1 MFRKMNVSLIA
12 LIVSL
17 ISFVFSY
24 NIDVNHAIIVQPYT
38 LESSGDYFGYS
49 VVLYRDSKNYST
61 GWLKIG
67 APKRK
72 NSGMVYH
79 CPFMKPCQ
87 VDETF
92 NYSSRNLNNAW
103 VGGTMDVSMQYKT
116 LWVSASRWQDV
127 SPNAPVIPGGFF
139 FQNLSTERVE
149 KIYCPLKKPQ
159 YEQMMPY
166 YARSMAGFAV
176 HFPENNNEVFVGAPA
191 VYNFLGTVFRLQ
203 NLDKPAENWTYQIV
217 NPSGQ
222 FNEYAGYAVTSGRF
236 YRRSEVTY
244 VSGLPKGY
252 ENSLNNYKPT
262 RIPTGA
268 VFVFFFT
275 SRYINEK
282 KYENQVK
289 IKAKEIIYGD
299 QFGEYFGSAL
309 TSGDLDRDGLDDLVA
324 GAPFRCNDN
333 RGYNHGSVYVFYG
346 NHKSLDNHRKIRLDG
361 IKSGGLFG
369 AAIMVLGDLDM
380 NGFKELAIS
389 APNEEGSGA
398 VYIYSFDLMTKA
410 LKLSQRISGKTI
422 SGNLRGFG
430 SSFSKGVDID
440 SNGFLDFAVGAP
452 LSGHAVLLR
461 AIPTVTV
468 YTDIR
473 VNSSFSKSH
482 NIFNFTCCYYFVTMS
497 PLNNL
502 TIIRNVT
509 VDREFYRFY
518 IRNHVRRQYFEEK
531 VLQIKPE
538 LQFCEDVQ
546 LVKQKG
552 TVNYNDSITI
562 ELTYKLPRDPRQDE
576 RNVVVI
582 KNEGSK
588 DTFCSDCPILSRK
601 SVIRQRRLVIWDH
614 NCEHYGRKE
623 PCKARLEVRA
633 RFSNLGKKNAFVLGS
648 KESLDMKIEF
658 ENKGDPAYSPILHV
672 YMPNGTVLESG
683 PASCLIADIN
693 VVKCD
698 AGEVLENQV
707 SYQLRFNLNPEEAL
721 TNLSF
726 FLNSTTITEN
736 ISDKG
741 NISLTLM
748 LVKEA
753 DFYISGYSKESS
765 YLLNEQSPS
774 TQIQNI
780 FKIEKFGPSP
790 IQPLKVEIIV
800 PYKLRSLKDGSFAQF
815 AKILPYNKSDH
826 SLVSCSDH
834 ITTYKGKISYAPVKR
849 QSKAYSI
856 SCAME
861 NIACALLDCV
871 VGPFEGAQNNAEV
884 SIDVEVSFETI
895 RKALGK
901 DWLANF
907 EQILYMSSGAVTLKN
922 FEQSGTRSDV
932 AELANVVLLYKE
944 VEVSLWIFIGSAVV
958 GFLILVCVAVALS
971 KAGFFER
978 KEHKM
983 LLQLKEEALKEE
995 KLIEEMIE
1003 KELQSGEPFQGDPVF
1018 RYINPEDLQT
1028 YWKHLDEKEAS
1039 DPLLKSK
1046 NAAPPVENA
1055 S

>member
-1 MFRKMNVSLIA
+1 MNISLIV

-17 ISFVFSY
+17 ISFVRPY

-38 LESSGDYFGYS
+38 LQSPDDYFGYS

-61 GWLKIG
+61 RWLKIG
-67 APKRK
+67 APKQK
-72 NSGMVYH
+72 NSGVVHH
-79 CPFMKPCQ
+79 CPFMKPCE
-87 VDETF
+87 VDEAF
-92 NYSSRNLNNAW
+92 NYSSRNLDNAW
-103 VGGTMDVSMQYKT
+103 VGGVMDVSMQYKT
-116 LWVSASRWQDV
+116 LWVSASRWQD
-127 SPNAPVIPGGFF
+127 SHQNTPVIPGGSFF
-139 FQNLSTERVE
+139 RNLSTERVE

-176 HFPENNNEVFVGAPA
+176 HFPENKNEVFVGAPA
-191 VYNFLGTVFRLQ
+191 VYNFLGTVFRIE
-203 NLDKPAENWTYQIV
+203 NLDKPVENWRYQIV
-217 NPSGQ
+217 SPNGQ
-222 FNEYAGYAVTSGRF
+222 FNEYSGYAVTSGRF
-236 YRRSEVTY
+236 YRRSDLSY

-252 ENSLNNYKPT
+252 ENSMNDGKST
-262 RIPTGA
+262 RVPTGA
-268 VFVFFFT
+268 VFVFSFT
-275 SRYINEK
+275 SQYINEK

-289 IKAKEIIYGD
+289 IRAKEIIYGD

-309 TSGDLDRDGLDDLVA
+309 TSGDLDRDGLDDLVV
-324 GAPFRCNDN
+324 GAPFHCNDE
-333 RGYNHGSVYVFYG
+333 RGYNHGSVYVFFG
-346 NHKSLDNHRKIRLDG
+346 NHKSLDNFRKIRLDG
-361 IKSGGLFG
+361 VKSGGLFG
-369 AAIMVLGDLDM
+369 ASIMVLGDLDM

-398 VYIYSFDLMTKA
+398 VYIYSFDLMAKA
-410 LKLSQRISGKTI
+410 LRLSQRISGKDI

-430 SSFSKGVDID
+430 SSFSRGVDID

-473 VNSSFSKSH
+473 VNNSFSKSQ
-482 NIFNFTCCYYFVTMS
+482 NTFSFICCYYFVTGS
-497 PLNNL
+497 PLSNL

-531 VLQIKPE
+531 LLQIKPE

-562 ELTYKLPRDPRQDE
+562 ELTYKLPRNPRQDVKD
-576 RNVVVI
+576 VVMI
-582 KNEGSK
+582 RKEASN

-601 SVIRQRRLVIWDH
+601 SVIRQHRLVIWDH

-623 PCKARLEVRA
+623 PCKARLEVGA
-633 RFSNLGKKNAFVLGS
+633 RFSNMGKKNVFVLGS
-648 KESLDMKIEF
+648 KEPLNMDIEVS
-658 ENKGDPAYSPILHV
+658 NKGDPAYSPILHI
-672 YMPNGTVLESG
+672 YMPNGTILESV
-683 PASCLIADIN
+683 PAACLIIDMN
-693 VVKCD
+693 VIKCD
-698 AGEVLENQV
+698 AGEVLEDQV

-736 ISDKG
+736 ISDKS
-741 NISLTLM
+741 NINLTLM

-765 YLLNEQSPS
+765 YLLNEQSPL

-790 IQPLKVEIIV
+790 IQPLRLEIIV

-815 AKILPYNKSDH
+815 AKILPYNKSDN

-834 ITTYKGKISYAPVKR
+834 ITTYKGKILHAPLKT

-861 NIACALLDCV
+861 NIACALLDCA
-871 VGPFEGAQNNAEV
+871 VGPLEGAQNNAEV
-884 SIDVEVSFETI
+884 PVNVEVSFDMI

-901 DWLANF
+901 DWLASF
-907 EQILYMSSGAVTLKN
+907 EQILYMSSGAVSLKS
-922 FEQSGTRSDV
+922 FEQTGNRSDV
-932 AELANVVLLYKE
+932 AELSNVVLLYKE
-944 VEVSLWIFIGSAVV
+944 VEISLWILIGSAVV

-978 KEHKM
+978 KEHQM

-1003 KELQSGEPFQGDPVF
+1003 KELQSGEPFQGDPAF

-1028 YWKHLDEKEAS
+1028 YWKHLEEKAAGN
-1039 DPLLKSK
+1039 PLLEAQNAESSVK
-1046 NAAPPVENA
+1046 NV